1 MIVTIDPLFNDVSS
15 KQTSIM
21 AKTMILHV
29 AGTIYE
35 YDSCFFSMKTKM
47 KKHDEGSNDKDDCVL
62 KRCFQIKMEYPLSCT
77 II

>member
-1 MIVTIDPLFNDVSS
+1 
-15 KQTSIM
+15 
-21 AKTMILHV
+21 MILHV

>member
-29 AGTIYE
+29 AGTVNE
-35 YDSCFFSMKTKM
+35 YDSDFFF
-47 KKHDEGSNDKDDCVL
+47 L
-62 KRCFQIKMEYPLSCT
+62 KWRQKWKNTMEEVMTRMTVY
-77 II
+77 

>member
-35 YDSCFFSMKTKM
+35 YDSCFS
-47 KKHDEGSNDKDDCVL
+47 S
-62 KRCFQIKMEYPLSCT
+62 
-77 II
+77 